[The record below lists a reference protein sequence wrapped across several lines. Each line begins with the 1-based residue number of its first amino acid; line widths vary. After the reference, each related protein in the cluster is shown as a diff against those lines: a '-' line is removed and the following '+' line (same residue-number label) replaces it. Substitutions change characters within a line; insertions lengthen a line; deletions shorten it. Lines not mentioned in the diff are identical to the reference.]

1 MNATSQY
8 LNRPLRTLS
17 QVRKQIVRQRLKA
30 FAPSSFKGAP
40 VPYPRLVKSFNPP
53 IEPLGS

>member
-8 LNRPLRTLS
+8 LNHPLRTLS
-17 QVRKQIVRQRLKA
+17 QVRKQIVRQRIKA

-53 IEPLGS
+53 I